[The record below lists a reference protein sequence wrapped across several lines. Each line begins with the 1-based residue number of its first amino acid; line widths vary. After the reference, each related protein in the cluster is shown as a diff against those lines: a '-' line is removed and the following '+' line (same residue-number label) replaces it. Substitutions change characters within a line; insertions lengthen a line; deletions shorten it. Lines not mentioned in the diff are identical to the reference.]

1 MASASVDYAFFES
14 HGSRLLGVFYR
25 AAGETPRPTALFLH
39 GLPGLEQNRD
49 LAAALRDAGWNSL
62 IFHYRGAWGSH
73 GDFSLPGTFADVR
86 AAADWLAAN
95 PYVDP
100 DRLAVIG
107 MSFGG
112 YLTLTAGAADPRF
125 QALISMCPPLAWA
138 GTPLPASFFDDIARA
153 LHGVTGA
160 ELAAQRELLPPVSAY
175 YPQLRGRPVL
185 LVTGDQ
191 DELFPADYHAPLLA
205 AVPTLVHERFPAGDH
220 YFSACR
226 RPLIET
232 ILTWLQ
238 AAVP

>member
-1 MASASVDYAFFES
+1 MTTASVDYAFIDAQ
-14 HGSRLLGVFYR
+14 GTLLLGVFYR
-25 AAGETPRPTALFLH
+25 AAGEIPRPTALFLH
-39 GLPGLEQNRD
+39 GLPGIEQNRD

-73 GDFSLPGTFADVR
+73 GDFSLPGTFDDVR
-86 AAADWLAAN
+86 AATDWLTAH
-95 PYVDP
+95 PYVDAN
-100 DRLAVIG
+100 RLAVIG
-107 MSFGG
+107 MSLGG

-125 QALISMCPPLAWA
+125 QALVSMCPPLAWA
-138 GTPLPASFFDDIARA
+138 NTQLSASDYEPIARA
-153 LHGVTGA
+153 LHGVTA
-160 ELAAQRELLPPVSAY
+160 ADLLAQRDHLPPVSDF

-185 LVTGDQ
+185 LITGDQ
-191 DELFPADYHAPLLA
+191 DPYFPANYQAPLLE
-205 AVPTLVHERFPAGDH
+205 AVPTMVHERFADGDH